1 MATYGA
7 RYELFLSGRHYYFAL
22 ASCDFLCLYFF
33 TTGSE
38 CGSGHGRFAAD
49 RRDRSCRMLHLDLA
63 AEANPL
69 AATPADISSLQ
80 SWMMLPEIAD
90 NFALTAEAMQFIAQR

>member
-1 MATYGA
+1 
-7 RYELFLSGRHYYFAL
+7 
-22 ASCDFLCLYFF
+22 
-33 TTGSE
+33 
-38 CGSGHGRFAAD
+38 
-49 RRDRSCRMLHLDLA
+49 MLHLDLA

-90 NFALTAEAMQFIAQR
+90 NFAFTAEAVQFIAQRWSLALAFELRWSPEPVKHYLRDCSKAISAATARVVLDHFLL